1 MHVLRT
7 RDEARPLLERAV
19 RRERQPEGG
28 EIVGN
33 VRARR
38 GRGTG
43 DGGHSDSLK
52 GFLSTMAAVP
62 GFVQLSF
69 IAASAARAAPQ
80 EWPHPGLRLSQ
91 FNTFGDLQGL
101 NLKLYLRWHTT
112 VCLSRPC
119 HGKQRG
125 ANVLW
130 TEEAVEALR
139 RLALEGRSAT
149 MIAAA
154 IGAGSRNAVI
164 GKANRIGVRLGGG
177 SAPEGAGAPGVE
189 RRPRPRT
196 APNQALAP
204 RRQAF
209 APALVRERGRKWI
222 FADAKVG
229 EMLRVGL
236 EDVGEVQCRWPVG
249 DPMISPIA
257 VSRRRPVAPTAPA
270 IAGWPIARRARRRAK
285 GGASGVGAVTR
296 VRCGRPEAGGAF
308 PTVERHGGRRA
319 VTRQLSGEIAA
330 GPHPAASPPTL

>member
-1 MHVLRT
+1 
-7 RDEARPLLERAV
+7 
-19 RRERQPEGG
+19 
-28 EIVGN
+28 
-33 VRARR
+33 
-38 GRGTG
+38 
-43 DGGHSDSLK
+43 
-52 GFLSTMAAVP
+52 
-62 GFVQLSF
+62 
-69 IAASAARAAPQ
+69 
-80 EWPHPGLRLSQ
+80 
-91 FNTFGDLQGL
+91 
-101 NLKLYLRWHTT
+101 
-112 VCLSRPC
+112 
-119 HGKQRG
+119 
-125 ANVLW
+125 VLW

-204 RRQAF
+204 RRQAS

-249 DPMISPIA
+249 DPIDDDFA
-257 VSRRRPVAPTAPA
+257 YCGLQTAPGRSYC
-270 IAGWPIARRARRRAK
+270 AGHCRMAYRPP
-285 GGASGVGAVTR
+285 GAAPS
-296 VRCGRPEAGGAF
+296 E
-308 PTVERHGGRRA
+308 GRREW
-319 VTRQLSGEIAA
+319 RWRRDP
-330 GPHPAASPPTL
+330 GPLRAP